1 MSKRDYYE
9 ILGVDKSVSEKDL
22 KKAYRRVAMKF
33 HPDRNPD
40 DKTAEDKFKEA
51 NEAYEI
57 LSDPQKRAAY
67 DNYGHAG
74 VDQNGGFGGGGGFG
88 GEGFSDAFGDIFGDI
103 FGGGGRR
110 RRGPAP
116 GNDLQYNLDLDLE
129 QAVKGMRDA
138 AGEKEPTVNK
148 ELMSA
153 EFAKYQQ
160 KLQIFQAEQYKS
172 LADAN
177 QKRSDEFLAQNRKKT
192 GIKELASGIQYRVIE
207 AGSGKNAS
215 VNDKV
220 SMHYRGSLI
229 GSENFDNLKEFD
241 STYTRGEPLD
251 MDMTQVGMKG
261 WREIVPMMKAGDKWQ
276 IFLPPEMA
284 YGVKGQGPIGPNEV
298 LVFDVH
304 LLAIK

>member
-1 MSKRDYYE
+1 MKKLLTLALVGTAMIAGAQAPTQEMPKSAD
-9 ILGVDKSVSEKDL
+9 ITFDKNAASYAIGYRMGLQLAGRKD
-22 KKAYRRVAMKF
+22 
-33 HPDRNPD
+33 
-40 DKTAEDKFKEA
+40 
-51 NEAYEI
+51 
-57 LSDPQKRAAY
+57 SD
-67 DNYGHAG
+67 
-74 VDQNGGFGGGGGFG
+74 
-88 GEGFSDAFGDIFGDI
+88 FS
-103 FGGGGRR
+103 
-110 RRGPAP
+110 
-116 GNDLQYNLDLDLE
+116 LDLE
-129 QAVKGMRDA
+129 QAVKGLRDA
-138 AGEKEPTVNK
+138 AAEKEPSIAK
-148 ELMSA
+148 ESMA
-153 EFAKYQQ
+153 TEFGKYQQ
-160 KLQIFQAEQYKS
+160 KLQVFQAEQYKS

-177 QKRSDEFLAQNRKKT
+177 QKRSDDFLVQNRKKT

-220 SMHYRGSLI
+220 SLHYRGSLI

-251 MDMTQVGMKG
+251 MDMTQVGLKG
-261 WREIVPMMKAGDKWQ
+261 WREIIPMMKAGDKWQ

>member
-1 MSKRDYYE
+1 MKKLLTLVLMGTAVIAGAQAPKQEMPKSADIKF
-9 ILGVDKSVSEKDL
+9 DKNAASYAIGYRMGLQLAGRKD
-22 KKAYRRVAMKF
+22 
-33 HPDRNPD
+33 
-40 DKTAEDKFKEA
+40 
-51 NEAYEI
+51 
-57 LSDPQKRAAY
+57 SD
-67 DNYGHAG
+67 
-74 VDQNGGFGGGGGFG
+74 
-88 GEGFSDAFGDIFGDI
+88 FS
-103 FGGGGRR
+103 
-110 RRGPAP
+110 
-116 GNDLQYNLDLDLE
+116 LDLE
-129 QAVKGMRDA
+129 QAVKGLRDA
-138 AGEKEPTVNK
+138 AAEKEPSVTK
-148 ELMSA
+148 ESMA
-153 EFAKYQQ
+153 TEYGKYQQ
-160 KLQIFQAEQYKS
+160 KLQVFQAEQYKS